1 VPRRILS
8 KGLLIFAAVLLLP
21 IGFWPITGKSWH
33 VFLVVVWS
41 LGGTILLLWF
51 GWRVLKLFLYKV
63 GRRLAFSYFLIGGL
77 PIPMVLLLLGVGAYL
92 LASYFIGHLFRDALS
107 QLAVEVSTV
116 AESRLDS
123 FARTGTPPALQSGA
137 PDIVVAYYRRGRRI
151 DGDPRLPET
160 WPGWAMRRVEVVAAT
175 PAPASSPSNAR
186 EVTAQA
192 SAQAGTLA
200 RSRSLEAERDEPFF
214 SLGSD
219 SPPTLAAAAVR
230 GTYGVAAMFA
240 KPLDR
245 ELSERSGLWVEI
257 NRPDEQGSMV
267 NIELGNRILPFM
279 HLRQMANRLA
289 AERFFRDIAEKHDFW
304 DRPLLW
310 WGQMT
315 GPLSELGNGHL
326 LAEHLIVTLN
336 GTPRVLTNH
345 LFSITGEV
353 DATAW
358 GALLTLAVLLLNV
371 YVIAAL
377 MAIYMIVGLSRAVN
391 RLSAA
396 TEAVRRGDFAARID
410 VRRRDQV
417 GDLQKSFNVMT
428 ANLEHHVE
436 ESTQKE
442 LLEKELDLARNLQK
456 SLLPRNLPRD
466 HGVEFATLFEPSAAI
481 GGDYFDVMRL
491 SPHEIVVIIADVSG
505 HGLAS
510 GLRMAML
517 KSALLILV
525 EDTRD
530 PGEILNRLDRVV
542 RNEPERRYFVTAT
555 LGIIDLDTGRM
566 RLLNAGHPPTYRIH
580 GQEVEEIVLP
590 GSALGGLGHSYG
602 RRDVALEPGDLVVW
616 LSDGLIEATNA
627 ADEPFGYDQVI
638 EALRPPKDAGV
649 ITAASVRDQLL
660 AAVDRHM
667 DGQPP
672 ADDRTLV
679 VVRWA
684 NAARRPDAE
693 GQRDEE
699 AVRDA
704 TVATAVGVP
713 D

>member
-1 VPRRILS
+1 
-8 KGLLIFAAVLLLP
+8 
-21 IGFWPITGKSWH
+21 
-33 VFLVVVWS
+33 
-41 LGGTILLLWF
+41 
-51 GWRVLKLFLYKV
+51 
-63 GRRLAFSYFLIGGL
+63 
-77 PIPMVLLLLGVGAYL
+77 MVLLLLGIGAYL

-107 QLAVEVSTV
+107 DLSNQVSSV

-123 FARTGTPPALQSGA
+123 FARTGTPPAAPGGS
-137 PDIVVAYYRRGRRI
+137 PDIVVAYYRRGHRV
-151 DGDPRLPET
+151 DGDPRLPDT
-160 WPGWAMRRVEVVAAT
+160 WPAWVIRRPETVAQT
-175 PAPASSPSNAR
+175 PEPASSPSNAR

-200 RSRSLEAERDEPFF
+200 RSRSLESERDQAFF
-214 SLGSD
+214 SLGPD
-219 SPPTLAAAAVR
+219 SPPTLAAAAQR
-230 GTYGVAAMFA
+230 GSYGVAAVFA
-240 KPLDR
+240 KSVDR
-245 ELSERSGLWVEI
+245 ELSERSGLWVEF
-257 NRPDEQGSMV
+257 NRPDEQGAMV

-289 AERFFRDIAEKHDFW
+289 AERFFRDIAQRHDFW

-310 WGQMT
+310 WGQMS
-315 GPLSELGNGHL
+315 GPLAELGNGHL

-336 GTPRVLTNH
+336 GTPRVLANH

-353 DATAW
+353 DAAAW
-358 GALLTLAVLLLNV
+358 GALLALAILLLNV
-371 YVIAAL
+371 YLAAAL

-391 RLSAA
+391 RLSTA
-396 TEAVRRGDFAARID
+396 TETVREGDFSARIE

-417 GDLQKSFNVMT
+417 GDLQKSFNDMA
-428 ANLEHHVE
+428 ANLEHHVA

-442 LLEKELDLARNLQK
+442 LLEKELALARNLQK
-456 SLLPRNLPRD
+456 SLLPRNLPSD

-491 SPHEIVVIIADVSG
+491 SQHQIVVIIADVSG

-525 EDTRD
+525 EETTD

-580 GQEVEEIVLP
+580 GQQVEEIVLP
-590 GSALGGLGHSYG
+590 GSALGGLGHTYG
-602 RRDVALEPGDLVVW
+602 RTQVTLEPGDVVVW

-638 EALRPPKDAGV
+638 ETLRPLQGAET
-649 ITAASVRDQLL
+649 ITASSVRDGLL

-667 DGQPP
+667 AGHPP

-679 VVRWA
+679 VLKWG
-684 NAARRPDAE
+684 AATLRPEADVQRNEAAE
-693 GQRDEE
+693 RAE
-699 AVRDA
+699 AIV
-704 TVATAVGVP
+704 VTAAGVP
-713 D
+713 G